1 MSIHIADVQ
10 IPDTPGAPILVDFG
24 LHALTAA
31 IIERRFVKRLPDL
44 DWKNASGVYVLLT
57 TDASGNVY
65 VGKSDNLKKRM
76 ADHNANPP
84 LNWSTALLIK
94 RVNDPGFAFSTADI
108 AHLENRLHAEV
119 SAMAGLTLVKVQV
132 PQGGSMTPARRQ
144 VLDQLVPAMLAALR
158 LAGVDTRQRTPVLV
172 AASTGPAPSTPPT
185 STGGT
190 PPRAIRTNYSK
201 SIPDLLSQGLLTPGT
216 PIVLVKAGA
225 VVANATIDASGKV
238 QMNGVAYDNPSAPA
252 TAVLGRAANGYKE
265 WQVGGPT
272 GKRLKDL

>member
-1 MSIHIADVQ
+1 MILAQRGDSSGLAPFRKDRYVRTVGRPRTGPSSWLDHDVVR
-10 IPDTPGAPILVDFG
+10 PFPRMATLS
-24 LHALTAA
+24 LTA
-31 IIERRFVKRLPDL
+31 R
-44 DWKNASGVYVLLT
+44 
-57 TDASGNVY
+57 
-65 VGKSDNLKKRM
+65 
-76 ADHNANPP
+76 
-84 LNWSTALLIK
+84 
-94 RVNDPGFAFSTADI
+94 
-108 AHLENRLHAEV
+108 
-119 SAMAGLTLVKVQV
+119 
-132 PQGGSMTPARRQ
+132 GG
-144 VLDQLVPAMLAALR
+144 
-158 LAGVDTRQRTPVLV
+158 DTRQRTPVLV